1 MNTTSRNIALGLL
14 ALLVGCT
21 TQTNND
27 ITPSSKLNIDYP
39 AAYVV
44 NSESNSLSVI
54 DLAKNE
60 VRETISLGT
69 PSSNDL
75 TGMKMNDMVMWPNHI
90 YLSADGNKLGVGVPG
105 LDLSVGLSGVVAG
118 MKGRVL
124 VVNPKTGELATNQQT
139 PVINHNA
146 VFSPDGTEIWTSQ
159 TIDAGKVLVYDASTM
174 ALKKTIEV
182 GMEPTEV
189 TMSTNG
195 KYAFVANR
203 KSNSVTAI
211 RLSDKTVVKTIPVG
225 ATPMGAWP
233 ASNNRM
239 YVNNQKGQTI
249 SVIDVDSLTVVDII
263 YLGFTPAYVAYNA
276 TRNELWVS
284 QVGTSVV
291 AILEEMG
298 GLWMYHNQVSTGL
311 GAYAIVFSKDD
322 KTAYIT
328 NRGAGTVSVMNV
340 AARNKINDVSV
351 GKKPN
356 GLVLKY

>member
-1 MNTTSRNIALGLL
+1 MSNLHKHIALGFL
-14 ALLVGCT
+14 AFLVGCT
-21 TQTNND
+21 KTTND
-27 ITPSSKLNIDYP
+27 VAPTPGLNINYP

-44 NSESNSLSVI
+44 NAASNSLSVI

-60 VRETISLGT
+60 VRETISFGD
-69 PSSNDL
+69 PSSTDL
-75 TGMKMNDMVMWPNHI
+75 TGMKMNDKVMWPNHI
-90 YLSADGNKLGVGVPG
+90 YLSPDGGKLGVGVPG
-105 LDLSVGLSGVVAG
+105 LDLSEGLPGTVSG

-124 VVNPKTGELATNQQT
+124 VVNSKTGELATNQQI

-159 TIDAGKVLVYDASTM
+159 TVDAGKVLVYDASTM
-174 ALKKTIEV
+174 ALKKTIDV
-182 GMEPTEV
+182 GMDPTEV
-189 TMSTNG
+189 TMSASG

-211 RLSDKTVVKTIPVG
+211 RLSDKAVVKTLAVG
-225 ATPMGAWP
+225 ATPVGAWP

-249 SVIDVDSLTVVDII
+249 SVIDAESLTVIDTI

-284 QVGTSVV
+284 QVGTDVV
-291 AILEEMG
+291 AILENMS
-298 GLWMYHNQVSTGL
+298 GLWMYHNQVTTAL

-340 AARNKINDVSV
+340 AARNKIKDIVV

-356 GLVLKY
+356 GLVLNY